1 MLVAN
6 TSVLFNAGLA
16 AVNALNMKKKVRIL
30 EKVSPEINTS
40 QSEESSPQ
48 T

>member
-1 MLVAN
+1 MFVAN

-16 AVNALNMKKKVRIL
+16 AVNALNMKKRVRML

-40 QSEESSPQ
+40 QRRESSPQ
-48 T
+48 I